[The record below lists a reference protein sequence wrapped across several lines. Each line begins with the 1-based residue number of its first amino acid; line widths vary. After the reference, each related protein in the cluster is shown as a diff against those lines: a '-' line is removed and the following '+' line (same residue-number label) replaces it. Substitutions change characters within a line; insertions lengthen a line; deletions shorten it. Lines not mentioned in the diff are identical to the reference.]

1 LLLTGG
7 SKRKPVGE
15 CWIFLIFW
23 RIVLW
28 SVYSTWKM
36 AGSGR
41 KSKKESGGA
50 RY

>member
-1 LLLTGG
+1 MLD
-7 SKRKPVGE
+7 
-15 CWIFLIFW
+15 FLDFLE
-23 RIVLW
+23 IVLW